1 MKENIL
7 KKFRE
12 ENKLTQ
18 RELSSI
24 LGYKNLTAIQ
34 KIECGD
40 TKVPLLVERTLKLF
54 NSVKIEKRKKFI
66 EDFVK

>member
-1 MKENIL
+1 MKENIV

-18 RELSSI
+18 REMSSI

-34 KIECGD
+34 KIESGE
-40 TKVPLLVERTLKLF
+40 TKVPLLVERTLRLF
-54 NSVKIEKRKKFI
+54 SGIKIEKRKKFI
-66 EDFVK
+66 EDFIQ